1 MGCDIMDYQLD
12 QTVGDVL
19 ELKRILVVDDAAETR
34 LTLSLRL
41 QREGF
46 LVTTASSG
54 PDALQA
60 IEREGLPHLVILD
73 IMMPDMDG
81 FGFASELRKYGDIP
95 IIFVTA
101 VTDTDTKVEGIN
113 QFAEDYVTKP
123 FDFSELVARIRR
135 VLSRSV
141 PEQSMDPELVI
152 DENLSVNFSRQY
164 AVVREEQIP
173 LTPTENRILRTLYSN
188 RGRVISPTFLLA
200 KAWDPV
206 RQGSVESLWV
216 HVRRLRAKI
225 EDDPNNPRY
234 VTTVRGQGYC
244 LPQPQSQRPIDI
256 S

>member
-1 MGCDIMDYQLD
+1 MDYQLN
-12 QTVGDVL
+12 TIGADVI
-19 ELKRILVVDDAAETR
+19 ETKRILVVDDAAETR

-46 LVTTASSG
+46 LVSTAGSG
-54 PDALQA
+54 TDALR
-60 IEREGLPHLVILD
+60 IVEKDGLPNIVILD
-73 IMMPDMDG
+73 IMMPEMDG
-81 FGFASELRKYGDIP
+81 FAFANELRKYGDIP
-95 IIFVTA
+95 IIFVSA
-101 VTDTDTKVEGIN
+101 ITDTDTKVEGIT

-123 FDFSELVARIRR
+123 FDFSELIARVRR
-135 VLSRSV
+135 VLSRAVS
-141 PEQSMDPELVI
+141 EQSLDPELVI
-152 DENLSVNFSRQY
+152 DDSLSVNFNRQY
-164 AVVREEQIP
+164 AVVSGEQIA

-188 RGRVISPTFLLA
+188 RGRVISPTFLLS

-244 LPQPQSQRPIDI
+244 LPQARSQKPLDVN
-256 S
+256 